1 VSSFS
6 WTINVFGE
14 YKQNSVRL
22 KANTPE
28 LSLKMHV
35 MNKIERVGT
44 NTMILNMGPQ
54 HPSTH
59 GVLRLILE
67 LDGETIVKATPD
79 IGYLHTGIEKTMESK
94 TYAQVIPLTDRMDY
108 VASLSNNLAYL
119 LAVEKLLDIQAPP
132 KAQFARVL
140 LTELTRI
147 ASHLVWVGSHAHDI
161 GAMSLLL
168 YAFRE
173 REKLLDIF
181 ELCSGQRMMTSY
193 FRIGGLAQDIPEGFE
208 AKVRE
213 VLNTFPDKIDDYEK
227 LLTKNRIWINRTVGV
242 GRISA
247 QDAIDGGVSGPILRG
262 CGVKWDIRKSKPYS
276 SYDKF
281 EFDIPTGKNGDV
293 YGRYLVRVEEMRQSL
308 KIVKQALDGM
318 PEGDFVARVPGIV
331 LPPKEQVVS
340 NIESLIFHFK
350 LVIEGFCPP
359 VGEVYHSIES
369 PKGELGYYIVSDGS
383 NKPYRVKVRPP
394 CFVNLSALPKMVEG
408 RLIADVVAVIGSIDI
423 VLGEVDR

>member
-1 VSSFS
+1 MR
-6 WTINVFGE
+6 NL
-14 YKQNSVRL
+14 KQQTLNRV
-22 KANTPE
+22 
-28 LSLKMHV
+28 
-35 MNKIERVGT
+35 ERIDA

-67 LDGETIVKATPD
+67 LDGETVVKATPD
-79 IGYLHTGIEKTMESK
+79 IGFLHTGIEKTMESK

-119 LAVEKLLDIQAPP
+119 LSVEKLLDIQVPP
-132 KAQFARVL
+132 KAQFVRVL

-161 GAMSLLL
+161 GAMSVLL

-208 AKVRE
+208 PKIRE
-213 VLNTFPDKIDDYEK
+213 VLNTFPERIDDYEN
-227 LLTKNRIWINRTVGV
+227 LLTKNRIWLNRTVGV
-242 GRISA
+242 GKVSA
-247 QDAIDGGVSGPILRG
+247 EDAINCGVSGPILRA
-262 CGVKWDIRKSKPYS
+262 CGVSWDIRKSNPYS
-276 SYDKF
+276 GYDKF

-293 YGRYLVRVEEMRQSL
+293 YDRYLVRLEEMRQSL
-308 KIVKQALDGM
+308 RIVRQALDGI
-318 PEGDFVARVPGIV
+318 PEGDFVARVPGVV
-331 LPPKEQVVS
+331 LPPKEDVLS
-340 NIESLIFHFK
+340 NIEALIFQFK
-350 LVIEGFCPP
+350 LVVEGFSPP

-383 NKPYRVKVRPP
+383 NKPYRVRVRPP
-394 CFVNLSALPKMVEG
+394 CFVNLSALPKMIEG

>member
-1 VSSFS
+1 VTIDIAEKIKRVS
-6 WTINVFGE
+6 
-14 YKQNSVRL
+14 
-22 KANTPE
+22 
-28 LSLKMHV
+28 
-35 MNKIERVGT
+35 T

-59 GVLRLILE
+59 GVLRIILE

-108 VASLSNNLAYL
+108 VAPLSNNLAYL

-132 KAQFARVL
+132 KAQFVRVI
-140 LTELTRI
+140 LTELTRL

-161 GAMSLLL
+161 GAMTVLL

-173 REKLLDIF
+173 REKLMDIF
-181 ELCSGQRMMTSY
+181 ELVSGQRMMTSY
-193 FRIGGLAQDIPEGFE
+193 FRIGGLAQDVPEGFE
-208 AKVRE
+208 SKIKE
-213 VLNTFPDKIDDYEK
+213 VLDTFPDKINEYEK

-242 GRISA
+242 GKIST
-247 QDAIDGGVSGPILRG
+247 QDAIDYGLSGPILRG
-262 CGVKWDIRKSKPYS
+262 CGVKWDIRKSNPYS
-276 SYDKF
+276 GYDKF

-293 YGRYLVRVEEMRQSL
+293 YDRYLVRLEEMRQSL
-308 KIVKQALDGM
+308 KIVKQALEGM
-318 PEGDFVARVPGIV
+318 PEGDFVARVPGVV

-350 LVIEGFCPP
+350 LVVEGFCPP

-369 PKGELGYYIVSDGS
+369 PKGELGYYIVSDGT

-408 RLIADVVAVIGSIDI
+408 RLIADVIAVIGSIDI
-423 VLGEVDR
+423 VLGEIDR